1 MGVGGENYG
10 IHQYQNVPKILDK
23 LGGHIY
29 FCDDLFEVCSKC
41 VVISMCMAYYKKI
54 QAIWYEVPCLSLSP
68 ANAVCQKHGMDVKC
82 GLMISYIYIYL
93 DELEHV

>member
-1 MGVGGENYG
+1 MSDEMCFMRHTHSRFCSFSATKKGDGGGGENYG

-54 QAIWYEVPCLSLSP
+54 QAI
-68 ANAVCQKHGMDVKC
+68 
-82 GLMISYIYIYL
+82 
-93 DELEHV
+93 